1 MKNVYPIALV
11 LVISTFFSEVIHGQS
26 TPKEQWVDSVMA
38 TLDVDEKIGQIF
50 MIRAF
55 SKEDPAH
62 INSVKEQIKKY
73 KVGGACFFQGHPE
86 KQAHLVNE
94 YQKLSDIPMMM
105 AIDGEWGLGM
115 RFPKDAI
122 SFPKQLT
129 IGAIND
135 QQLIY
140 SMGLEIGR
148 QCKQSGIT
156 MNFAPDVDIN
166 NNAANPVI
174 NIRSFGEDRYNV
186 SAKAYA
192 YMQGMQ
198 DAGILACA

>member
-1 MKNVYPIALV
+1 MKNANTTALV
-11 LVISTFFSEVIHGQS
+11 VIICMCFLVAVSGQDTS
-26 TPKEQWVDSVMA
+26 KERWVDSVMT

-62 INSVKEQIKKY
+62 IKSVKDQISRY

-86 KQAHLVNE
+86 KQARLVNE

-140 SMGLEIGR
+140 LMGLEVGR

-174 NIRSFGEDRYNV
+174 NIRSV
-186 SAKAYA
+186 SYTHLTLPT
-192 YMQGMQ
+192 
-198 DAGILACA
+198 ILLV

>member
-1 MKNVYPIALV
+1 MKNAYPIALAI
-11 LVISTFFSEVIHGQS
+11 VICLSFSDSIVGQNTS
-26 TPKEQWVDSVMA
+26 KDRWVDSIMA

-62 INSVKEQIKKY
+62 IKSVKDQITKY

-86 KQAHLVNE
+86 KQANLVNE
-94 YQKLSDIPMMM
+94 YQKLSDIPMLM

-140 SMGLEIGR
+140 LMGLEVGR
-148 QCKQSGIT
+148 QCRQSGIT

-166 NNAANPVI
+166 NNAANPA
-174 NIRSFGEDRYNV
+174 V
-186 SAKAYA
+186 SYTHLTLPT
-192 YMQGMQ
+192 
-198 DAGILACA
+198 ICSV